1 MSKCG
6 TRSRARQHDGQTVA
20 IFSHGAA
27 MRIVLGTLQGL
38 SLLEIGDT
46 PFGDNTSVARLE
58 AEGAVCALEKMGR

>member
-1 MSKCG
+1 M
-6 TRSRARQHDGQTVA
+6 A

-58 AEGAVCALEKMGR
+58 AVSYTHLRSLR